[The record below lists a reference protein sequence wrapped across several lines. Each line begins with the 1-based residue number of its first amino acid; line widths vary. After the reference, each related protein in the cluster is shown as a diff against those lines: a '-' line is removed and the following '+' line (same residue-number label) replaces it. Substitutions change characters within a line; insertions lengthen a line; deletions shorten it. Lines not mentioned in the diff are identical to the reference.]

1 MVALYV
7 ALGAFLLTMVGEV
20 LHARRVHRL
29 RHLLFGPKGAPA
41 AWASAAPF
49 LRILASS
56 ALAWGLT
63 TLIFVEPK
71 VHTGEEIPDDEWRHL
86 LLVYDVSP
94 SMMLEDAGASG
105 DQTRHERARELI
117 ESMFERVKIGQY
129 KVSVIATYNGAK
141 PVVTDTKDIEVV
153 RHMLSEVDLQYAFKV
168 GKTKLFDGI
177 QVACDLART
186 WQVNSALMV
195 IVSDGDTVPSTGMPT
210 LPPSIGGTLVIGV
223 GDHLSGSFIGGQQSR
238 QDESTLRQ
246 VAIRAGGEFHN
257 GNRRQVPSDILNAAA
272 KDSRKPLLEQ
282 LTLRE
287 YALIA
292 VTLASFV
299 LALLPVLLHY
309 FGTRWRPG
317 VQAVRQAA

>member
-7 ALGAFLLTMVGEV
+7 ALGVFLLTMVGEV

-71 VHTGEEIPDDEWRHL
+71 VHAGEEIPDDEWRHL

-153 RHMLSEVDLQYAFKV
+153 RHMLTEVDLQYAFKV

-246 VAIRAGGEFHN
+246 VAIRTGGEFYN

-287 YALIA
+287 YALLA

-317 VQAVRQAA
+317 VHAVRQAA

>member
-1 MVALYV
+1 MVALFV
-7 ALGAFLLTMVGEV
+7 ALAAFTVTMVGEV

-29 RHLLFGPKGAPA
+29 RHLCFGPTGAPA
-41 AWASAAPF
+41 AWVAAAPF
-49 LRILASS
+49 VRILSS
-56 ALAWGLT
+56 GALAWGLT
-63 TLIFVEPK
+63 TLICVEPK
-71 VHTGEEIPDDEWRHL
+71 VHAGEEIPADEWRHL

-94 SMMLEDAGASG
+94 SMMLKDAGASG
-105 DQTRHERARELI
+105 DQTRHQRARELI
-117 ESMFERVKIGQY
+117 DSMFERVKIGQY

-153 RHMLSEVDLQYAFKV
+153 RHMLTEVDLQYAFKV

-177 QVACDLART
+177 QVACDLARS
-186 WQVNSALMV
+186 WRVNSALMV
-195 IVSDGDTVPSTGMPT
+195 VVSDGDTVPSTGMPT

-246 VAIRAGGEFHN
+246 VAIRTGGEFHN
-257 GNRRQVPSDILNAAA
+257 GNRRQVPSDILSAAA
-272 KDSRKPLLEQ
+272 RDSRKPLLEQ

-287 YALIA
+287 YALFA
-292 VTLASFV
+292 VLVASMM

-309 FGTRWRPG
+309 FGTSWRPG
-317 VQAVRQAA
+317 VPLVRGAA

>member
-7 ALGAFLLTMVGEV
+7 ALAIFALMMLGEV
-20 LHARRVHRL
+20 LHARRVHRVRFL
-29 RHLLFGPKGAPA
+29 VFGPSGAPSP
-41 AWASAAPF
+41 WAKVAPF
-49 LRILASS
+49 VRILASS

-63 TLIFVEPK
+63 TLIYVEPK
-71 VHTGEEIPDDEWRHL
+71 VHAGEEIPDDEWRHL

-94 SMMLEDAGASG
+94 SMLLKDAGPSG

-177 QVACDLART
+177 EVACELARP
-186 WQVNSALMV
+186 WRVNSALLV
-195 IVSDGDTVPSTGMPT
+195 IVSDGDTVPAAGMPQ

-223 GDHLSGSFIGGQQSR
+223 CDHLSGSFIAGQRSL

-246 VAIRAGGEFHN
+246 VAIRMGGEFHN
-257 GNRRQVPSDILNAAA
+257 GNRRQVPSDILDAAA

-287 YALIA
+287 YALFA
-292 VTLASFV
+292 VMASSLL
-299 LALLPVLLHY
+299 LALLPMLLHY
-309 FGTRWRPG
+309 FGTSWRPG
-317 VQAVRQAA
+317 VLALRRAA

>member
-7 ALGAFLLTMVGEV
+7 ALGAFLLTMGGEV

-49 LRILASS
+49 LRILSSS

-71 VHTGEEIPDDEWRHL
+71 VHAGEEIPDDEWRHL

-153 RHMLSEVDLQYAFKV
+153 RHMLTEVDLQYAFKV

-177 QVACDLART
+177 QVACDLARS
-186 WQVNSALMV
+186 WRVNSALMV
-195 IVSDGDTVPSTGMPT
+195 IVSDGDTVPSTGMPK

-246 VAIRAGGEFHN
+246 VAIRTGGEFHN

-287 YALIA
+287 YALLA
-292 VTLASFV
+292 VLLASLV

-309 FGTRWRPG
+309 FGTSWRPG
-317 VQAVRQAA
+317 VHAGRQAA

>member
-1 MVALYV
+1 MVALYA
-7 ALGAFLLTMVGEV
+7 ALGVFALTLIGEL

-29 RHLLFGPKGAPA
+29 RHLLFGPSGAPA
-41 AWASAAPF
+41 RWAGAAPF
-49 LRILASS
+49 LRILSSS

-63 TLIFVEPK
+63 ALIYVEPQ
-71 VHTGEEIPDDEWRHL
+71 VHAGEEIAEDEWRHL

-94 SMMLEDAGASG
+94 SMLLKDAGASG

-168 GKTKLFDGI
+168 GKTKLFDGV
-177 QVACDLART
+177 QVACDIARP
-186 WQVNSALMV
+186 WRANSALMV
-195 IVSDGDTVPSTGMPT
+195 VVSDGDTVPATGMPA

-223 GDHLSGSFIGGQQSR
+223 GDHLSGSFIAGQQSR

-246 VAIRAGGEFHN
+246 VATRMGGEFHN
-257 GNRRQVPSDILNAAA
+257 GNRRQVPSDILDAAA

-287 YALIA
+287 YALLA
-292 VTLASFV
+292 VLLSSLV
-299 LALLPVLLHY
+299 LTLLPVLLHY

-317 VQAVRQAA
+317 VALSPRAA